1 VARTHLRTDSP
12 LKHVRGL
19 RAAAPIDCPVW
30 CLAKRTAL
38 CTRSS
43 DRRGAHD
50 PRRRAKPSSE
60 RPSAA
65 SRSGERA
72 RGSPGWRECLIE
84 PGTHRPTRRAADHLT
99 PKRSHGGL
107 GERRRHDNRQPTRW
121 SHPRTARS
129 SALRGAGSAEPGEL
143 RSSGQVGQEDVVLAG
158 DAVDGDSV
166 RGSMPGAGDSRARR
180 HSTMGAPARGKPTR
194 RSSRTASCCLMRA
207 PTAASRALARSR
219 AATDGL
225 RSTAT
230 MNRTGY

>member
-99 PKRSHGGL
+99 PKRSHGGP

-143 RSSGQVGQEDVVLAG
+143 RSSGQVGHEDVVWLVMRSMATVYAVPCPGQATVGRG
-158 DAVDGDSV
+158 DIARWERLPGENQRGDHLV
-166 RGSMPGAGDSRARR
+166 LHPVA
-180 HSTMGAPARGKPTR
+180 
-194 RSSRTASCCLMRA
+194 
-207 PTAASRALARSR
+207 
-219 AATDGL
+219 
-225 RSTAT
+225 
-230 MNRTGY
+230 